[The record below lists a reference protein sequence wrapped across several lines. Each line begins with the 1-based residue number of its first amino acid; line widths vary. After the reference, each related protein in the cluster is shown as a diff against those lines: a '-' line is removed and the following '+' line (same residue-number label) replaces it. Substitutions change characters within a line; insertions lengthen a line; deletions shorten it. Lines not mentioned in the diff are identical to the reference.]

1 MTRNRRFGFTLIEL
15 LVVIAII
22 ALLIG
27 LLLPALARA
36 RKTARAM
43 QCASQ
48 QRDIHKGLTF
58 YGNANNELYPV
69 PEKINFA
76 HSESRPDAGHGHN
89 SVGNIMSVLIF
100 NRLFDPKFAVDP
112 SESNP
117 NIGEKTDYNYEV
129 DKNNGTTRGVWDN
142 TFNGNFTEG
151 FTGILGPCN
160 VSYAMAQITGRRL
173 RQQWISSS
181 QDGNYAVLSDRGPK
195 DGKHAPATLANLLHG
210 SNRAWVGN
218 VAYNDNHV
226 DRMNERFMNDNQT
239 IDGQVDMAFVPEGVY
254 YFDTIFDPPTGR
266 QTPDNIFKLDQT
278 DADMDIR
285 LSFWIDQQVVSR
297 TRVVAIYDPLAEIR

>member
-1 MTRNRRFGFTLIEL
+1 MTKNRRFGFTLIEL

-48 QRDIHKGLTF
+48 QRDIQKGLTF
-58 YGNANNELYPV
+58 YGNANTEQYPV
-69 PEKINFA
+69 PEKINLA
-76 HSESRPDAGHGHN
+76 QSESRPDAGHGHN

-100 NRLFDPKFAVDP
+100 NKLFEPKFAYDP

-117 NIGEKTDYNYEV
+117 NIAEKTGYNYET
-129 DKNNGTTRGVWDN
+129 DRNNSFTKGVWDN
-142 TFNGNFTEG
+142 SFNGNFTEG
-151 FTGILGPCN
+151 FTSVVGPCN
-160 VSYAMAQITGRRL
+160 VSYAMMQITGKRL
-173 RQQWISSS
+173 RQQWLASS

-195 DGKHAPATLANLLHG
+195 DGRVAAATLANLLHG
-210 SNRAWVGN
+210 SNKAWVGN

-226 DRMNERFMNDNQT
+226 DRMNQRFENNGVV
-239 IDGQVDMAFVPEGVY
+239 IDGQADMAFVPEGVY
-254 YFDTIFDPPTGR
+254 YFDPEFNQPAGR

-278 DADMDIR
+278 EDDLDIR
-285 LSFWIDQQVVSR
+285 LGFFIDQQVVSR
-297 TRVVAIYDPLAEIR
+297 TRAIAIYDPLAEIR